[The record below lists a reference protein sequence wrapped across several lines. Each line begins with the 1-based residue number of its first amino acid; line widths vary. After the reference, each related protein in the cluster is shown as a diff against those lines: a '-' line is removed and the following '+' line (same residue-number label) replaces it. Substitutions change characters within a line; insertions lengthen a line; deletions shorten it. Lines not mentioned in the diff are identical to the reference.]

1 MRILYKYEPNKCQQ
15 VSIYSAD
22 CYSFWVSC
30 LKFQIINGGLFINV
44 SHGPLFLGTCP
55 VILFPLSGS
64 YFASHSSYSHQY
76 TDKADR
82 RRTLQMMQ
90 GTLLQMGAIPVQN
103 FAHSFS
109 FVSLPSQ
116 IVVPSSMFT
125 RRRLFNSSASSGD
138 GSNGST
144 ASTST
149 GSNSSKFIC
158 CNTLT
163 NDSKLLKY
171 RRVGTNI
178 AVQNH
183 NDTQSQIS
191 SPGTSQDTLS
201 NSNAINNNLQSG
213 ASNQFSTSNILS
225 YPTASTSSSSQNG
238 LTSQNLSQ
246 HGNQS
251 VMGNRNFC
259 NLTLQP
265 LSGIA
270 GAPSSLQNQSNTLQ
284 NAPLNSGSPQ
294 QLNSGPSQQMN
305 PGPPQDLNSGL
316 SQQMNPGPSQ
326 QINPGPSTLMS
337 PDSSQH
343 LNVGP
348 PQQLNAGPSQQM
360 NPGPSQQINPGTSQ
374 QMNPGLSHQLNP
386 GSNQQDS
393 SSLIDQMPP
402 ISTHFPARKRPVL
415 YPKTHLL
422 QQPFHHRP
430 VETGE
435 KTLHKMFMAKV
446 LVGRFTGGSS
456 TYRKPPPLDPVN
468 DPYGKCYD
476 SCVDNIHNP
485 KVFVIF
491 DSSQVY
497 PDYLIEYN
505 FSG

>member
-1 MRILYKYEPNKCQQ
+1 
-15 VSIYSAD
+15 
-22 CYSFWVSC
+22 
-30 LKFQIINGGLFINV
+30 
-44 SHGPLFLGTCP
+44 
-55 VILFPLSGS
+55 
-64 YFASHSSYSHQY
+64 
-76 TDKADR
+76 
-82 RRTLQMMQ
+82 
-90 GTLLQMGAIPVQN
+90 
-103 FAHSFS
+103 
-109 FVSLPSQ
+109 
-116 IVVPSSMFT
+116 MFT
-125 RRRLFNSSASSGD
+125 RRRLFNSTSSSGD

-144 ASTST
+144 ASTSS
-149 GSNSSKFIC
+149 GSSSSKFIC

-171 RRVGTNI
+171 RRVGSNI

-201 NSNAINNNLQSG
+201 NSNATNNNLQNG
-213 ASNQFSTSNILS
+213 ASNQFSTSNILP

-246 HGNQS
+246 NGNQS
-251 VMGNRNFC
+251 IMGNRNFC

-270 GAPSSLQNQSNTLQ
+270 GAPSNLQNQSNTLQ
-284 NAPLNSGSPQ
+284 NVPLNPGSPL
-294 QLNSGPSQQMN
+294 QLNSGPSQQMNPGPPQDLNPGPSQPMNPGPSQQIN

-326 QINPGPSTLMS
+326 PMNPGPSQQINPGPSTLMS
-337 PDSSQH
+337 SDSSQH

-360 NPGPSQQINPGTSQ
+360 NPGPSQQ
-374 QMNPGLSHQLNP
+374 MNPGLSHQLNLGSSQQLNS

-393 SSLIDQMPP
+393 SSLIDQMPAT
-402 ISTHFPARKRPVL
+402 SAYFPARKRPPL

-430 VETGE
+430 AETTE

-456 TYRKPPPLDPVN
+456 SYRKPPPLDPVN

-505 FSG
+505 FSS